1 MVRVAVDHASPF
13 DRRSGV
19 LLDPGHHVFRS
30 SLEVY
35 VGVFWRHDDFENA
48 LVSGPLPAFSQR
60 TELVLLR
67 QANPIWVGNLAA
79 DCYTRLFLSRQAV
92 AFRAFSLDVGSMRLP
107 SPRRPGGRIAD
118 IDDGATLEGRRF
130 RGNE

>member
-1 MVRVAVDHASPF
+1 MVCVAVDHTSPF

-19 LLDPGHHVFRS
+19 LLDPGNQVFRS

-35 VGVFWRHDDFENA
+35 VGVFRRQDDFENA
-48 LVSGPLPAFSQR
+48 LVSGPLPTFSQR

-67 QANPIWVGNLAA
+67 QAKPVWGGNLAA

-92 AFRAFSLDVGSMRLP
+92 AFGAFSLDVGSMRLP
-107 SPRRPGGRIAD
+107 SPRRPG
-118 IDDGATLEGRRF
+118 
-130 RGNE
+130 